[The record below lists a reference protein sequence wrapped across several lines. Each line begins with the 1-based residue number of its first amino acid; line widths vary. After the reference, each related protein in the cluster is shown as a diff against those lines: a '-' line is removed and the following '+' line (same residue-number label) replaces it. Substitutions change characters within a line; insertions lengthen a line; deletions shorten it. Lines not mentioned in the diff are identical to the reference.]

1 MGRSVLVR
9 ILGSLIICLVL
20 TAAMPISAQAE
31 PLDTSAACAL
41 LMDATSGA
49 VLYEKNP
56 HEKREPAS
64 ITKIMTMLL
73 ALEAVDEGRLRLDE
87 EVVISE
93 NAHRQV
99 DTDGSVV
106 FLEMGEKRTVEELL
120 IGIAVGSGN
129 DACVALAEQTAGS
142 EAQFVELMNNRAKE
156 MGMNNTNIVNP
167 HGMPHPDHYTTAY
180 DIALMCVEATK
191 FPQLLKY
198 TSIYEY
204 KYRDDPPLIL
214 WNTNKL
220 LAWYEEVVDGL
231 KTGWTEKAGY
241 CLAATGEKDGFRL
254 ISVVLGCPVP
264 RSHFQEAIKLLNYGF
279 ARYTSLLVADKGE
292 IRASLPVL
300 RGTKQEVALLCSRRL
315 AVSVPKG
322 EESTV
327 SWELELVADRLKAP
341 VSEGALLGKIIVKKD
356 DQPVATA
363 DLVAGESIDRLGF
376 GGLFGRVLTT
386 WLSGGTKGA
395 AP

>member
-41 LMDATSGA
+41 LMDATSGGA

-204 KYRDDPPLIL
+204 KYRDDPPLVL

-231 KTGWTEKAGY
+231 KPAGPKKRGIV
-241 CLAATGEKDGFRL
+241 LLPPAKKMGF
-254 ISVVLGCPVP
+254 V
-264 RSHFQEAIKLLNYGF
+264 
-279 ARYTSLLVADKGE
+279 
-292 IRASLPVL
+292 
-300 RGTKQEVALLCSRRL
+300 
-315 AVSVPKG
+315 
-322 EESTV
+322 
-327 SWELELVADRLKAP
+327 
-341 VSEGALLGKIIVKKD
+341 
-356 DQPVATA
+356 
-363 DLVAGESIDRLGF
+363 
-376 GGLFGRVLTT
+376 
-386 WLSGGTKGA
+386 
-395 AP
+395 